1 MSRPVPINPA
11 ASPDNKHHTTPRSQA
26 PLGRSTD
33 SGRARQ
39 RHVPMADGG
48 PRLPGFTAVRLL
60 LAVLCL
66 AFLSSAACEAP
77 ERDTARVMRVLDG
90 DSLIVRLAGGEDVE
104 VRLFGIDAPEYRQPW
119 SGKSR
124 QALRRLVGDRPVR
137 LEIRTVDQYG
147 RSVAVV
153 RRVPDEL
160 DLGREMVRL
169 GHAWVYRRYTN
180 DAALVALEQE
190 ARSAG
195 LGLWSMPES
204 QRIPPWE
211 WRRQNRPPRQDEDS
225 R

>member
-11 ASPDNKHHTTPRSQA
+11 ASPAKRHHAA
-26 PLGRSTD
+26 P
-33 SGRARQ
+33 
-39 RHVPMADGG
+39 
-48 PRLPGFTAVRLL
+48 PGFNAGRLL
-60 LAVLCL
+60 VVVLCL

-77 ERDTARVMRVLDG
+77 ERDTARVVRVLDG
-90 DSLIVRLAGGEDVE
+90 DSLIVRPAAGGDIE

-119 SGKSR
+119 SDKSR
-124 QALRRLVGDRPVR
+124 QALKRLVRDRPVR
-137 LEIRTVDQYG
+137 LDVRTVDQYG
-147 RSVAVV
+147 RSVAVL
-153 RRVPDEL
+153 RRMPDEL

-180 DAALVALEQE
+180 DATLLALEQE

-195 LGLWSMPES
+195 LGLWSLPES

-211 WRRQNRPPRQDEDS
+211 WRRQNRPPRRDEDS